1 MDARQMSA
9 MVEATRRTP
18 QGRLAEATALIQR
31 TLTSAPAPRQAPD
44 GQGRGETGGASGR
57 QPAPSPL
64 LPAHGGRQLRHG
76 PSGWT
81 HGLSA
86 FGSLRVPD
94 PGLAREPAAPAAKR
108 PAGRFDSFPPRRAAG
123 TRPRLRND
131 PTGSPA
137 APLPLVGM
145 LHGGTQDAAAF
156 AAATGMN

>member
-9 MVEATRRTP
+9 MVEATRLTR
-18 QGRLAEATALIQR
+18 QGRLVEATALIQR

-64 LPAHGGRQLRHG
+64 LPARGGRQLRHG

-86 FGSLRVPD
+86 FSSRRAPD
-94 PGLAREPAAPAAKR
+94 PGLAHGPAAPAAKR
-108 PAGRFDSFPPRRAAG
+108 PAGRFDAFSYASAAG
-123 TRPRLRND
+123 TRAYRLYV
-131 PTGSPA
+131 PTGGTGG
-137 APLPLVGM
+137 PLPLVVM
-145 LHGGTQDAAAF
+145 LHGGTQDAVAF
-156 AAATGMN
+156 AVLPA

>member
-9 MVEATRRTP
+9 MVEATRLTR

-44 GQGRGETGGASGR
+44 GQGRGESGGASGR

-64 LPAHGGRQLRHG
+64 LPAAHGGRQLRHG

-94 PGLAREPAAPAAKR
+94 PDLARGPAAPARVA
-108 PAGRFDSFPPRRAAG
+108 
-123 TRPRLRND
+123 LR
-131 PTGSPA
+131 
-137 APLPLVGM
+137 
-145 LHGGTQDAAAF
+145 
-156 AAATGMN
+156 